1 MFARKLPAVESLCI
15 YDATWQVGP
24 NQSSVFVHLESFT
37 SITELRLLRTTFPTK
52 LVLAQLICAL
62 PRLTTLACTVVDFRS
77 PVWNSAAFIAVPP
90 RVKDLR
96 LDGPSDDVAELFA
109 TQLGI
114 AASMEAFTMGWAY
127 TAQDV
132 PSEAAILSMLRRTGP
147 ILRSANIRLRRPSG
161 TSPSVHLK
169 KPGDQVHSASKDIV
183 HESLTLSPCIELL
196 QLHLGYCLQIDGTS
210 VSKPGS
216 VAMTGP
222 QAPATPWLYNLI
234 ASITSRQLRY
244 ISIQL
249 DVRRIKYKGPFQ
261 LLRLAQDFLSEQRF
275 QQIDQLLSSH
285 ERFKNLRWVRIDL
298 LCSPA
303 THSPGQDTWKDAI
316 RARFSLL
323 HARKLLV
330 CDVKVRVE

>member
-1 MFARKLPAVESLCI
+1 M
-15 YDATWQVGP
+15 
-24 NQSSVFVHLESFT
+24 
-37 SITELRLLRTTFPTK
+37 
-52 LVLAQLICAL
+52 
-62 PRLTTLACTVVDFRS
+62 
-77 PVWNSAAFIAVPP
+77 
-90 RVKDLR
+90 
-96 LDGPSDDVAELFA
+96 
-109 TQLGI
+109 
-114 AASMEAFTMGWAY
+114 
-127 TAQDV
+127 
-132 PSEAAILSMLRRTGP
+132 
-147 ILRSANIRLRRPSG
+147 
-161 TSPSVHLK
+161 
-169 KPGDQVHSASKDIV
+169 

-330 CDVKVRVE
+330 YVDCSQHSFTRLTTPQVRCEGQSRMITYETVVMYRVVTKGGLRCVLLDRLAQPKDEKYNLEMPT